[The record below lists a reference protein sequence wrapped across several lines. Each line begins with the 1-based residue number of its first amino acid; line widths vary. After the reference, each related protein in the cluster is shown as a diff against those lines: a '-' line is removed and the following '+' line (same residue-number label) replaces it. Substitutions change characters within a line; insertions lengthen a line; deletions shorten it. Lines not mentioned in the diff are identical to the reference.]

1 MVNFWAQ
8 SNERG
13 YSVLEIKDVSKR
25 YESLVAAHH
34 ISLQINQGDVVGLL
48 GPNGAGKTT
57 LIKLIAGF
65 LKPDSGQ
72 ITPTQAV
79 WPTIG
84 FKPERLLYPN
94 QMRVHEYLKMIANLS
109 NAPGNH
115 AKIVADSLA
124 QVQLSEATHKRIGDC
139 SKGMRQRLGLAQ
151 ILIGDPQLLLLDEP
165 SNGLDPQGQ
174 SDICRL
180 IQQLKGNGKT
190 IILCSHQLKE
200 ITQVCTRIVILKRGR
215 IIYDS
220 SMADALSLRP
230 HVMIQSNQDLTPI
243 AGLLQSL
250 HAGVQ
255 VNGELVILS
264 ESAIGL
270 RRHVLSIILG
280 TGFDVLRV
288 DQKRVTLEE
297 IYAEAVK

>member
-1 MVNFWAQ
+1 M
-8 SNERG
+8 
-13 YSVLEIKDVSKR
+13 LEIKDVSKR
-25 YESLVAAHH
+25 YESLIAAHH

-57 LIKLIAGF
+57 LIKMIAGL
-65 LKPDSGQ
+65 LKPDNGQ
-72 ITPTQAV
+72 IIPTQAS

-94 QMRVHEYLKMIANLS
+94 HMRVQEYLKMIANLS

-124 QVQLSEATHKRIGDC
+124 QVQLSESANKRIGDC

-151 ILIGDPQLLLLDEP
+151 ILIGNPRLLLLDEP

-174 SDICRL
+174 SDICQL
-180 IQQLKGNGKT
+180 IQQLATNGKT

-200 ITQVCTRIVILKRGR
+200 ITQICTRIVILKRGR

-220 SMADALSLRP
+220 NMAEALGLRP
-230 HVMIQSNQDLTPI
+230 HVMIQCNQELAPI
-243 AGLLQSL
+243 ASLLQSL
-250 HAGVQ
+250 HAGVL
-255 VNGELVILS
+255 VNGESVILN
-264 ESAIGL
+264 ESAIAL